1 MFRGITSAYGE
12 RVIPVSKPPD
22 SSTRRTILTLLK
34 TKGSLSVNALS
45 GMLGVTEMAVRRH
58 LIGLEGDGYVEMRLQ
73 RQAMGRPTHMYQLT
87 QAAEDFFPK
96 NYHKLTLDLLS
107 ELEEESPELVD
118 RLFERRKETLVGNYA
133 LQMEG
138 KTLADKVA
146 LLAEIQNAGGYMVEW
161 RQEESGGYVLNE
173 YNCPIARIADRY
185 EQACSCE
192 LMLFQRLLGVQVER
206 TECLA
211 KGGGKCTYKIA
222 SAT

>member
-1 MFRGITSAYGE
+1 M
-12 RVIPVSKPPD
+12 SKPPD
-22 SSTRRTILTLLK
+22 LSTRRTILNLLK
-34 TKGSLSVNALS
+34 TKGSLSVNTLS

-58 LIGLEGDGYVEMRLQ
+58 LISLEGDGYVEMRLL

-96 NYHKLTLDLLS
+96 NYHKLTLDLLT

-118 RLFERRKETLVGNYA
+118 RLFERRKEKLAGSYEQ
-133 LQMEG
+133 QMKG
-138 KTLADKVA
+138 KPLGDKVA
-146 LLAEIQNAGGYMVEW
+146 MLAEIQNAGGYMVEW
-161 RQEESGGYVLNE
+161 RQEESGGYELNE

-185 EQACSCE
+185 EQACRCE
-192 LMLFQRLLGVQVER
+192 LTLFQRLLGVHVER

-222 SAT
+222 SAK